1 MRSRSTT
8 DTAQDRKNCNPV
20 SKGDPMRRFK
30 RYLLLFLM
38 VLVAVEGFSFVYL
51 KISFLLG
58 LPSEW
63 WVGMVTAVLG
73 GLSTWGL
80 LMWIERVTAD
90 A

>member
-1 MRSRSTT
+1 
-8 DTAQDRKNCNPV
+8 
-20 SKGDPMRRFK
+20 MRRFE

-38 VLVAVEGFSFVYL
+38 IVALVEGFSFVYL

>member
-1 MRSRSTT
+1 MKKLERCL
-8 DTAQDRKNCNPV
+8 ALI
-20 SKGDPMRRFK
+20 
-30 RYLLLFLM
+30 LL
-38 VLVAVEGFSFVYL
+38 VLAVVEGFSFVYL

-80 LMWIERVTAD
+80 LTWIERVTAD

>member
-1 MRSRSTT
+1 M
-8 DTAQDRKNCNPV
+8 K
-20 SKGDPMRRFK
+20 KFE
-30 RYLLLFLM
+30 RYLLLILL
-38 VLVAVEGFSFVYL
+38 VLAVEEGFSFMYL

-58 LPSEW
+58 LPPEW